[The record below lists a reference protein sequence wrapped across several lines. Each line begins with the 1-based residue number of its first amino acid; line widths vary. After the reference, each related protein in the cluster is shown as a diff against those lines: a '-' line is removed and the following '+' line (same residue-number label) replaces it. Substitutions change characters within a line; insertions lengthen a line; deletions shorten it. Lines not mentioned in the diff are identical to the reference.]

1 MSGSEAYASD
11 AYWESRKKLIADE
24 RSLRRDV
31 ARIKNATADELKADE
46 IIRAIRLE
54 EEKSFWSIEHEGV
67 PNTFPGMEF
76 LTGNSQL
83 S

>member
-1 MSGSEAYASD
+1 MSGSGSEALGLN

-24 RSLRRDV
+24 RSLRRDT
-31 ARIKNATADELKADE
+31 ARIENATAEELKADE

-54 EEKSFWSIEHEGV
+54 EEKCFWSVEHEDV

-76 LTGNSQL
+76 LTGE
-83 S
+83 